1 MARLSKRVWENSS
14 LTRRT
19 KILVYQACVL
29 TTLLYGSEAWTTY
42 MRQEHRLNAFHMRCL
57 RRILGISWQDHIP
70 NRDVLVRAGVS
81 SMHSLL
87 SQRRLRWLGHLQR
100 MDDGR
105 LPKDIL
111 YGQLARGK
119 RRPGGPKLRF
129 TDVCR
134 RDLRACNIPL
144 ADWAK
149 LAEDRGAWRYSIH
162 RGMEIADEA
171 RGRHAAE
178 KRAQKIPT
186 SNTSTVWNAQYA
198 CSTCCRDCRSRIPL
212 FSH

>member
-29 TTLLYGSEAWTTY
+29 STLLYGSEAWTTY

-57 RRILGISWQDHIP
+57 RRILGINWQDHIT
-70 NRDVLVRAGVS
+70 NREVLSRAGVS
-81 SMHSLL
+81 SMYSLL
-87 SQRRLRWLGHLQR
+87 SQRRLRWLGHLHR

-119 RRPGGPKLRF
+119 RRPGGPRLRF
-129 TDVCR
+129 TVRTEVTPRTSPEPEEDKDRSLRWCHTGAKSLCRVSLVVCWAT
-134 RDLRACNIPL
+134 LGKHGNFMLKQSSPIP
-144 ADWAK
+144 WQ
-149 LAEDRGAWRYSIH
+149 S
-162 RGMEIADEA
+162 
-171 RGRHAAE
+171 
-178 KRAQKIPT
+178 
-186 SNTSTVWNAQYA
+186 
-198 CSTCCRDCRSRIPL
+198 
-212 FSH
+212 